1 MAINFP
7 EGTQDF
13 PSKVLQ
19 VKQGW
24 YSGNQYVTSTGS
36 GASQFGLIYNRVY
49 GDLVSVD
56 LTPLSSSSV
65 IIVQGCSGG
74 SNSNMSFHGTGAFG
88 VVVVVN
94 NGTSNNI
101 DNTDYQYYPIT
112 NPFGSGTYLPNT
124 MVQGRWANSGTSTL
138 NFKLKGYSY
147 SENNNQNRVQF
158 KKAHLW
164 LMEVV

>member
-24 YSGNQYVTSTGS
+24 YNGNQYVTSTGS
-36 GASQFGLIYNRVY
+36 GAGQFGLTAQRVY

-65 IIVQGCSGG
+65 ILVQGCSGG
-74 SNSNMSFHGTGAFG
+74 SNSNVVYHGTGAFG

-101 DNTDYQYYPIT
+101 DNTDYQYYQIT
-112 NPFGSGTYLPNT
+112 TSFGSGSYLPNT
-124 MVQGRWANSGTSTL
+124 MAQGRWVNSGTSTI

-147 SENNNQNRVQF
+147 SENNNSNKVQF
-158 KKAHLW
+158 RKAHLW

>member
-19 VKQGW
+19 VKQGY
-24 YSGNQYVTSTGS
+24 YSGGLYVTSTVS
-36 GASQFGLIYNRVY
+36 GASQFGLTGQRVY

-74 SNSNMSFHGTGAFG
+74 SNSNQVFHSTGAFG

-101 DNTDYQYYPIT
+101 DNTDYQYYSMT
-112 NPFGSGTYLPNT
+112 TTFGSGAYLPNT
-124 MVQGRWANSGTSTL
+124 IAQGRWVNSGTSTI

-147 SENNNQNRVQF
+147 SEGNNSNKVQF
-158 KKAHLW
+158 RKAHLW